1 MPRLELGKIHSIQSW
16 ALSLTMIQRFQKPK
30 SNLSNEI
37 TLQKET
43 DCDFQLKLPVNYIS
57 NHKHLI
63 KEILITYL
71 QIILILTNIK
81 VWLHI
86 TTFHSFLAF
95 CMENLQEMT
104 YQQIFN
110 LLMRHVDDKRIF
122 ILIWTTKKNYGQNG
136 SSPKL

>member
-1 MPRLELGKIHSIQSW
+1 MWLITQSKATDVLSYTHHNTIQKALVNAQTWAWKNPFHWELGSKFDND
-16 ALSLTMIQRFQKPK
+16 MRFQKPK

-63 KEILITYL
+63 KDILITYL
-71 QIILILTNIK
+71 QIILIMTNIK

-86 TTFHSFLAF
+86 TTFHSFLRF
-95 CMENLQEMT
+95 VWKIYKKWHVSRYL
-104 YQQIFN
+104 IF
-110 LLMRHVDDKRIF
+110 
-122 ILIWTTKKNYGQNG
+122 
-136 SSPKL
+136 